1 MDSLQGH
8 FLVGSP
14 HLTDPNFY
22 RSVVLMVQH
31 DADGALGLILNRPT
45 SHTVAELVREV
56 GESVAD
62 CQRPIY
68 LGGPVQGPLMAV
80 HTQLAYSQL
89 QIATGVHF
97 ATEKQYLQEILS
109 ASEKPWL
116 LFSGYSGWGAGQ
128 LEREMQQGGWLT
140 IDATDDDVFYT
151 GDDLWERLITRIGQE
166 IIAPAFPASRLPP
179 DPHMN

>member
-14 HLTDPNFY
+14 HLTDPNFF

-31 DADGALGLILNRPT
+31 DAQGTLGLILNRPT
-45 SHTVAELVREV
+45 SHAVFELANVV
-56 GESVAD
+56 GDSVID
-62 CQRPIY
+62 CHRPIY
-68 LGGPVQGPLMAV
+68 LGGPVRGPMMVV

-89 QIATGVHF
+89 QITTGVHF
-97 ATEKQYLQEILS
+97 ATDEKYLQEILS
-109 ASEKPWL
+109 ETDKPWL

-128 LEREMQQGGWLT
+128 LERELKQGGWLVT
-140 IDATDDDVFYT
+140 EATDDDVFYT

-166 IIAPAFPASRLPP
+166 IIAPAFRSTGLPP